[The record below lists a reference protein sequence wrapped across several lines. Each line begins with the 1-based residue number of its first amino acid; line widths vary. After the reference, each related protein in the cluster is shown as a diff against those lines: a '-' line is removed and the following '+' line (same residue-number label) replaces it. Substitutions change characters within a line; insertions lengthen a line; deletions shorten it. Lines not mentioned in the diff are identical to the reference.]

1 MSNVPALTIEQFKD
15 ALPDKVKKSINQ
27 ELIDQINN
35 TFSDPDMYEY
45 YRDNLLSYGKVMAE
59 GKFRIPQYLSAVKYV
74 SFKMMGKTNIDSFSL
89 TFPEKIQNWTA
100 QGVLGKDQASYVTA
114 YNKSKLV
121 NLLME
126 QSLVPF
132 WVLNQDVRQQA
143 LNVQVELMLGARS
156 EKVRSDSA
164 NSVLTHLKQPD
175 NNKIELNVEVKDS
188 GVIAELRK
196 TTLAL
201 AAQQRLQL
209 EAGQLS
215 VEEGAHSR
223 IIEGEA
229 EEVA

>member
-215 VEEGAHSR
+215 VEEVAHSR